1 MVTIG
6 TVQVSA
12 VVIWLVLFALFLI
25 CELATM
31 GLTTVWFAGG
41 SLGGMVVAI
50 CGGDIPLQIVVA
62 IVVSIVLLV
71 ALRPFARR
79 YLDKGRVM
87 TNVDSLIGQVA
98 KFTKEIDNLNNQ
110 GQVVIKGMEWTAR
123 SVEDKVIEV
132 GTMVTVEEIS
142 GVKVIVRAN

>member
-41 SLGGMVVAI
+41 
-50 CGGDIPLQIVVA
+50 
-62 IVVSIVLLV
+62 
-71 ALRPFARR
+71 
-79 YLDKGRVM
+79 
-87 TNVDSLIGQVA
+87 
-98 KFTKEIDNLNNQ
+98 
-110 GQVVIKGMEWTAR
+110 
-123 SVEDKVIEV
+123 
-132 GTMVTVEEIS
+132 
-142 GVKVIVRAN
+142 